1 MVGARL
7 HQARVGGRQG
17 TEGTSL
23 NVQDIAID
31 DALLE
36 AAAGGAFGL
45 GEEEL
50 AGVAEGQESGPAAGI
65 RLVRPFRVS
74 APVVSSRAKPEAP
87 PPELAMEESRSD
99 KALHLFAIELTINA
113 IVLVFNP

>member
-17 TEGTSL
+17 AEGTSL

-65 RLVRPFRVS
+65 RLVRPFRWFFVGQYEHPLEPS
-74 APVVSSRAKPEAP
+74 P
-87 PPELAMEESRSD
+87 PPEKQCA
-99 KALHLFAIELTINA
+99 
-113 IVLVFNP
+113 